1 MYFATSLFVAF
12 VITLLLVSKI
22 AKMLNAKRFEIN
34 WVFLALIIGIGLT
47 TVAVILL
54 NMFVQ
59 NQEPNIM
66 LAMTL
71 ATALIISSAAYK
83 YINKLNW
90 SGALTLNMASM
101 AIGLLSLVTAV
112 VINGKSISE
121 TFNTLNISAKNNTA
135 MIKSIATGEN
145 INNNREAISE
155 DDSESAIVG
164 TENDISAENNAESD
178 EASITEL
185 DLLPAGAIRDI
196 KKKENRVYTEPKFR
210 VISIGSIHSAIGHK
224 IRIHRKNGNTII
236 GALKR
241 IDGNDAVISKYSNK
255 GTVVMP
261 ISIAKIHKLEVYK

>member
-1 MYFATSLFVAF
+1 MYFAASLFVAF

-34 WVFLALIIGIGLT
+34 WVFFALIIGIGLT
-47 TVAVILL
+47 TIAVILL

-59 NQEPNIM
+59 NLEPNIM

-71 ATALIISSAAYK
+71 VTALIASSAAYK

-101 AIGLLSLVTAV
+101 AIGLLTLVTAV

-121 TFNTLNISAKNNTA
+121 TFDTLNIYTKNNTA
-135 MIKSIATGEN
+135 MIKSTATGEN
-145 INNNREAISE
+145 NSREAIENASG
-155 DDSESAIVG
+155 SAIAD
-164 TENDISAENNAESD
+164 TQNDISADDNEETP
-178 EASITEL
+178 ITEL
-185 DLLPAGAIRDI
+185 DLLPAGAVKYI
-196 KKKENRVYTEPKFR
+196 KKKEKKVYREPKFR
-210 VISIGSIHSAIGHK
+210 VVSIGNIHSAIGHK

>member
-1 MYFATSLFVAF
+1 MYFAASLFVAL

-34 WVFLALIIGIGLT
+34 WIFFALIIGIGLT
-47 TVAVILL
+47 TIAVILL

-59 NQEPNIM
+59 NLEPNIM

-71 ATALIISSAAYK
+71 VTALIISSAAYK

-90 SGALTLNMASM
+90 SGALTLNIASM

-112 VINGKSISE
+112 VINGESISE
-121 TFNTLNISAKNNTA
+121 TFDTLNISAKNNTA
-135 MIKSIATGEN
+135 MIKSIATGES
-145 INNNREAISE
+145 ISDRREETPE
-155 DDSESAIVG
+155 DGSESAIAD
-164 TENDISAENNAESD
+164 TENDISAEND

-196 KKKENRVYTEPKFR
+196 KKKENRVYIEPKFR
-210 VISIGSIHSAIGHK
+210 VISIGNIHSAIGHK

>member
-1 MYFATSLFVAF
+1 MYFAASLFVAF

-34 WVFLALIIGIGLT
+34 WVFFALIIGIGLT
-47 TVAVILL
+47 TIAVILL

-59 NQEPNIM
+59 NLEPNIM

-71 ATALIISSAAYK
+71 VTALVASSTAYK

-101 AIGLLSLVTAV
+101 AIGLLTLVTAV

-121 TFNTLNISAKNNTA
+121 TFDTLNIYAKNNTA
-135 MIKSIATGEN
+135 MIKSTATGESSSN
-145 INNNREAISE
+145 SREAILE
-155 DDSESAIVG
+155 DGSESAIVD
-164 TENDISAENNAESD
+164 TQNDISADDNEES
-178 EASITEL
+178 SITEL
-185 DLLPAGAIRDI
+185 DLLPAGAVKYI
-196 KKKENRVYTEPKFR
+196 KKKEKRVYREPKFR
-210 VISIGSIHSAIGHK
+210 VISIGNIHSAIGHK

>member
-1 MYFATSLFVAF
+1 MYFAASLFVAL

-34 WVFLALIIGIGLT
+34 WVFFALIIGIGLT
-47 TVAVILL
+47 TIAVILL

-71 ATALIISSAAYK
+71 ITALIVSSAAYK

-112 VINGKSISE
+112 VINGKSVSE
-121 TFNTLNISAKNNTA
+121 TFDTLNISAKNNTA
-135 MIKSIATGEN
+135 MIKSIATGES

-155 DDSESAIVG
+155 DDSEGTIVG
-164 TENDISAENNAESD
+164 TENDISAENDAEN
-178 EASITEL
+178 ESITEL
-185 DLLPAGAIRDI
+185 DLLPAGTIRDI